1 MFHWCGRSAGAI
13 CYGQKIYPTN
23 TFYFMQFHRGYPQL
37 SNFLWMF
44 TDMLLFRN
52 VSHVDLLK
60 RLYCFAVFQTFF
72 YVDDHY
78 ILFQQTLWISVCN
91 SSLWHA
97 FSSVIFV
104 TGSIGKFCG
113 NVNKKYQLHLY
124 IEYRT
129 TEIHEIVL
137 YVLFFTGKHDI
148 KHCNASSYLQLVFY
162 VNICL
167 FFQYF
172 VYDVYF

>member
-1 MFHWCGRSAGAI
+1 MFLNKNNKRNIHITIVFFVFSRVVRKLSVITWAKKLYMFHWCGRSAGAI
-13 CYGQKIYPTN
+13 CYGQKIYRTS
-23 TFYFMQFHRGYPQL
+23 TFYFMQFHRGYPYL

-113 NVNKKYQLHLY
+113 NVNKKY
-124 IEYRT
+124 
-129 TEIHEIVL
+129 
-137 YVLFFTGKHDI
+137 
-148 KHCNASSYLQLVFY
+148 
-162 VNICL
+162 
-167 FFQYF
+167 
-172 VYDVYF
+172 